1 MKVILSILALIVVCN
16 ILPAHSVESTVKLNS
31 AALTLVDGIMIFR
44 SAYTTWN
51 VEKFNEAEEKIEMS
65 IEKGLENHLPHYWK
79 GVVNFHLVNLYL
91 WGTKEVVD
99 KRKATIH
106 IDQAIESLK
115 KALQLNDKDPE
126 SLALT
131 GTLYGIQIHQ
141 KPYLAPFLG
150 PKYFKLI
157 KKALENEPEN
167 PRINYLIGMSY
178 LFTPKYLGG
187 GVNKGL
193 THLLKAHKFFEKEV
207 NIKPMPFSPRWGHST
222 CLDFIGKA
230 YIKLKNNKEAE
241 SYFKKAL
248 TINPEDKLA
257 KSGLEELTKQK
268 GK

>member
-1 MKVILSILALIVVCN
+1 MKVLLSLVALIVVYN
-16 ILPAHSVESTVKLNS
+16 LLPAHSVESTGKMNS
-31 AALTLVDGIMIFR
+31 AARTLADGIMIFR

-51 VEKFNEAEEKIEMS
+51 AEKFNEAEEQIEMS

-99 KRKATIH
+99 KKKGSIH
-106 IDQAIESLK
+106 IDRAIESLK
-115 KALQLNDKDPE
+115 KALQLNDRDPE
-126 SLALT
+126 SLALA
-131 GTLYGIQIHQ
+131 GTLYGIQIYQ
-141 KPYLAPFLG
+141 KPYLAPLLG

-157 KKALENEPEN
+157 KTALENEPEN
-167 PRINYLIGMSY
+167 PRIHYLIGMSY

-187 GVNKGL
+187 GVKKGL

-207 NIKPMPFSPRWGHST
+207 TIKPMPFAPRWGHST

-230 YIKLKNNKEAE
+230 YIKLKNYKKAE

-248 TINPEDKLA
+248 TINSEDKLA

-268 GK
+268 GR